1 MTQVSLASLRAAV
14 SPALSDLPDL
24 RERVRGFLGD
34 YFMTGNLPDE
44 AALLVDDL
52 GADSLDL
59 LQVVHTLNDM
69 FDIDIDVDW
78 LPEMLTVGSACDVVE
93 RLYYGDLR
101 TG

>member
-1 MTQVSLASLRAAV
+1 MKQISLASHHAAAG
-14 SPALSDLPDL
+14 PALPHL
-24 RERVRGFLGD
+24 RERVRGFFGD

-44 AALLVDDL
+44 AALLVDEL

-93 RLYYGDLR
+93 RLYYGELR